1 MCVRACV
8 CDLSCYHL
16 FPFLTYVEREPCLP
30 TPCKHNA
37 PCTEIEVET
46 GRLPVCDCSGTGYIG
61 DYCDIGVISVPNLP
75 ILLVGI
81 AHRITISAFPDDDLR
96 VDLITDLDV
105 SPKTLNFTRNV
116 TEVEVNFYPTVS
128 ELFTLDFEIS
138 GTNTHIFRRPSPLNI
153 VVSSRERDP
162 LDVDHIIP
170 PSCCS
175 NESASVH
182 ICPSGTEVT
191 FTSTCHHQVESWPI
205 NSRVLQGVSFVKTGD
220 LDLPLSIRSVNMEPS
235 GDFGLSYGFSPY
247 TGAEECVSCA
257 SNSTSPCQESQWNC
271 TCFSPSADITA
282 TYLFEESLAKT
293 FLTNMED
300 LLPSWI
306 KVEAVETG
314 RRYHN
319 DFSYNIKLLDA
330 LELLSMEE
338 CRGFYQTKLKDLGT
352 YAVLVY
358 QGDIRVAIG
367 NDTLT
372 HHPTGGDPF
381 CVAINLC
388 DGEKSSVLIS
398 LPRGFPYH
406 DLTVYSSLSSSNW
419 IVEDIYGL
427 ILNIRE
433 ELETVSK
440 QPDIAIYGKVSF
452 TGSLNVN
459 TVKLSFE
466 GLIGLE
472 AESVSEVSGLV
483 ILFDFR
489 MYSTYLHT

>member
-1 MCVRACV
+1 M
-8 CDLSCYHL
+8 
-16 FPFLTYVEREPCLP
+16 
-30 TPCKHNA
+30 
-37 PCTEIEVET
+37 
-46 GRLPVCDCSGTGYIG
+46 
-61 DYCDIGVISVPNLP
+61 
-75 ILLVGI
+75 
-81 AHRITISAFPDDDLR
+81 TI
-96 VDLITDLDV
+96 
-105 SPKTLNFTRNV
+105 
-116 TEVEVNFYPTVS
+116 YPTIS

-153 VVSSRERDP
+153 VVSSGGDP
-162 LDVDHIIP
+162 LDIDDIIP

-182 ICPSGTEVT
+182 ICSSGTEVT

-257 SNSTSPCQESQWNC
+257 RNSTSPCQESQWNC

-282 TYLFEESLAKT
+282 TYLYEESLAKT

-338 CRGFYQTKLKDLGT
+338 CRGFYQTKLNDLGT

-388 DGEKSSVLIS
+388 DGEESSVLIS

-452 TGSLNVN
+452 TGSLDVN

-472 AESVSEVSGLV
+472 AESVSEVGGLV
-483 ILFDFR
+483 KLCNFR
-489 MYSTYLHT
+489 MYVCT